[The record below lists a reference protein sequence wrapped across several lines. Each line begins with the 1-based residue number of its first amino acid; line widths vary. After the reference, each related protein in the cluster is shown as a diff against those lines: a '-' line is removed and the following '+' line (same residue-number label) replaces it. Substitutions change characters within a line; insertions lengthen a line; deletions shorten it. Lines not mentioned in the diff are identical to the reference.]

1 MAIIDKRFVHFKTRA
16 AFNTALDANEILA
29 DSVVFIADEKL
40 VYTHGNFYSG
50 VSFSQVK
57 AGSTILEAS
66 DIDSMVEFL
75 AGEGLAISVNE
86 ETGQITYKL
95 AERTVTNVEATDNKF
110 INSITFDAY
119 GRVVSVGTADVIIP
133 EVPIASNIVAA
144 TADATEA
151 AAAEIAN
158 GNVHINTIET
168 TGEGDDAVSEVTSS
182 INVLGKDKISV
193 TATAAGAI
201 EVAHDKITVADG
213 GTTSD
218 PSEDTVDVLSA
229 LGTDEYGHATQ
240 IAKVSLPTKAYVDSK
255 LGAAVEAAL
264 ILKGVLGS
272 GEGMVES
279 LPATAEVG
287 HVYKVGTAGTYAGET
302 CQVGDVIVCV
312 SKEPVEWVVLQN
324 NVDIATDAVLGL
336 VKGGY
341 VTDEENRNFAVSIAA
356 DGSMFVHV
364 PYEEEQESK
373 NVVSDSATGTTDV
386 AEIANGNVRINHLED
401 NTVTSS
407 HVIKGAGATTVK
419 AVGGEIVIESAND
432 NDNTT
437 YEFAL
442 AESAGKNTLTI
453 TPSTNGVAG
462 AAQVI
467 EFNAWF
473 EGE

>member
-16 AFNTALDANEILA
+16 AFNTALDANEILS
-29 DSVVFIADEKL
+29 DSIVFIADEKL
-40 VYTHGNFYSG
+40 VYTHGSFYSG
-50 VSFSQVK
+50 VSFSQIK

-75 AGEGLAISVNE
+75 AGDGLAISVDQE
-86 ETGQITYKL
+86 SGQITYKL
-95 AERTVTNVEATDNKF
+95 AERTVANVEAKENKF

-119 GRVVSVGTADVIIP
+119 GRVVSVGTADVVIP
-133 EVPIASNIVAA
+133 EVPVASNIVAA

-151 AAAEIAN
+151 TAAEIAN
-158 GNVHINTIET
+158 GNVRINTIET
-168 TGEGDDAVSEVTSS
+168 TGEGEDAVSEVTSS
-182 INVLGKDKISV
+182 INILGKDKISV

-201 EVAHDKITVADG
+201 EVAHDKLTVADG
-213 GTTSD
+213 GTTT
-218 PSEDTVDVLSA
+218 PETDTVDVLSA

-240 IAKVSLPTKAYVDSK
+240 IAKVSLPTKAYVDAK

-264 ILKGVLGS
+264 ILKGVLGDS
-272 GEGMVES
+272 EGMVES
-279 LPATAEVG
+279 LPAEAEVG
-287 HVYKVGTAGTYAGET
+287 HVYKVGKAGAYAGEA
-302 CQVGDVIVCV
+302 CQIGDVIICV
-312 SKEPVEWVVLQN
+312 SKDPVEWVVLQN
-324 NVDIATDAVLGL
+324 NVDIATDTVLGL

-364 PYEEEQESK
+364 PYEAEQESK
-373 NVVSDSATGTTDV
+373 NVVSDSATGTADV
-386 AEIANGNVRINHLED
+386 AEIANGNVHINHLED
-401 NTVTSS
+401 DKVTSS

-442 AESAGKNTLTI
+442 DEKASKNTLTI

>member
-16 AFNTALDANEILA
+16 AFNTALDANEILS
-29 DSVVFIADEKL
+29 DSIVFIADEKL
-40 VYTHGNFYSG
+40 VYTHGSFYSG
-50 VSFSQVK
+50 VSFSQIK

-75 AGEGLAISVNE
+75 AGDGLAISVDQE
-86 ETGQITYKL
+86 SGQITYKL
-95 AERTVTNVEATDNKF
+95 AERTVANVEAKENKF

-119 GRVVSVGTADVIIP
+119 GRVVSVGTADVVIP
-133 EVPIASNIVAA
+133 EVPVASNIVAA

-151 AAAEIAN
+151 TAAEIAN
-158 GNVHINTIET
+158 GNVRINTIET
-168 TGEGDDAVSEVTSS
+168 TGEGEDAVSEVTSS
-182 INVLGKDKISV
+182 INILGKDKISV

-201 EVAHDKITVADG
+201 EVAHDKLTVADG
-213 GTTSD
+213 GTTT
-218 PSEDTVDVLSA
+218 PETDTVDVLSA

-240 IAKVSLPTKAYVDSK
+240 IAKVSLPTKAYVDAK

-264 ILKGVLGS
+264 ILKGVLGDS
-272 GEGMVES
+272 EGMVES
-279 LPATAEVG
+279 LPAEAEVG
-287 HVYKVGTAGTYAGET
+287 HVYKVGKAGTYNGEA
-302 CQVGDVIVCV
+302 CQIGDVIICV
-312 SKEPVEWVVLQN
+312 SKDPVEWVVLQN
-324 NVDIATDAVLGL
+324 NVDIATDTVLGL

-364 PYEEEQESK
+364 PYEAEQESK
-373 NVVSDSATGTTDV
+373 NVVSDSATGTADV

-401 NTVTSS
+401 DKVTSS

-442 AESAGKNTLTI
+442 DEKASKNTLTI